1 MEMIVKKID
10 GKLVAEVPSEALEA
24 LGAREGEVLSIN
36 PGRLSELRVKRSE
49 QMAMAERIIEEE
61 RDVLEKLAASE
72 RMDKAKAIMDEYHDA
87 LAELAK

>member
-1 MEMIVKKID
+1 MEMIVKKVD

-61 RDVLEKLAASE
+61 RDVLEKLAKSE
-72 RMDKAKAIMDEYHDA
+72 RMGMVSEIMDEYDEA
-87 LAELAK
+87 LTELAK